1 MTSPIRELGNGTWWT
16 TVSRSSSQALRAPTR
31 GLSVQK
37 AVETGFPKRANSVRE
52 RGETLGEIAADSGAV
67 R

>member
-16 TVSRSSSQALRAPTR
+16 TVSRSLHGPSFSNEGAF
-31 GLSVQK
+31 VQ
-37 AVETGFPKRANSVRE
+37 AVETGVPETGELGPRARRNVGRDC
-52 RGETLGEIAADSGAV
+52 ADSGAV